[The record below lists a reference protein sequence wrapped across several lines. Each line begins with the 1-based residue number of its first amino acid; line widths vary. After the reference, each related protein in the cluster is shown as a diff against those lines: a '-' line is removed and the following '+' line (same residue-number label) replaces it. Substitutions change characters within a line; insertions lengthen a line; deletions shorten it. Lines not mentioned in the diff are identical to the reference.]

1 MRGGAAAGAHSMRPS
16 LNTGVMTVMS
26 GRCDPPASC
35 GWLDAST
42 SPGRRPSAAPSPSGP
57 QKCVCTPGRSRRS
70 PRRCA
75 ARSAVART
83 GRHRAAQ
90 APGAGAHLEL
100 DGCGHGAQ
108 VHGQVRRVGD
118 QRARGVEERAAEVQ
132 ALLDV
137 DADGGALQDAAHLL
151 RNAHEPAPQL
161 RSCLRRAAQ
170 AELHHPSRLVP
181 LLAGPPYAAT
191 PQAAWAP
198 RLARHMQSSNKTA
211 WDLYCTSALREA
223 CRAESAPRSHVA
235 SA

>member
-90 APGAGAHLEL
+90 APGARARLEP
-100 DGCGHGAQ
+100 DGRGHGAQ

-118 QRARGVEERAAEVQ
+118 QRASGVEERAAEVQ

-137 DADGGALQDAAHLL
+137 DADAGALQSAAHLL
-151 RNAHEPAPQL
+151 RQPHEPAEMRTQH
-161 RSCLRRAAQ
+161 SSIRRPLGFALGKLDGI
-170 AELHHPSRLVP
+170 ELKHAH
-181 LLAGPPYAAT
+181 
-191 PQAAWAP
+191 
-198 RLARHMQSSNKTA
+198 
-211 WDLYCTSALREA
+211 C
-223 CRAESAPRSHVA
+223 C
-235 SA
+235 